1 MQRLLILGIVSV
13 AAISYAATVEKPV
26 IAATSP
32 NPITFGDFALT
43 VTGSGFAKNAVV
55 YFAGAP
61 LPTTWQSS
69 GQVTATGTAIPLP
82 GGIAAIKVVNPGNA
96 AAASAPVFVPV
107 RSVIARMSY
116 ADAAR
121 FLRIATWG
129 PDPASIAH
137 LQRIGRDAWLA
148 EQFEQPATPYP
159 DARSDTEGAGRLQQA
174 FFLNA
179 LSGTDQLRQR
189 VAFALSEILVA
200 SAEKDRRYA
209 RMLGYLRV
217 LSNQAFGNFRDLLTQ
232 VTLNPG
238 MGFFLDMVNND
249 KANPARNTVAN
260 ENYARELMQLFTLGL
275 VQLHDDGT
283 PTTLPEYDE
292 ATVKDMAKVMTG
304 WTYAPLPGAAS
315 KWRNPENALA
325 PMVAFEQHHDTTR
338 KTLNLP
344 VPCTIAAG
352 GTARADLDAAL
363 DCIAMQDNVAPFI
376 SYRLIQRL
384 VMSNPSPG
392 YVRNV
397 ATVFKSS
404 KGDLRAVVTAILTDP
419 EALAPGSGKIQEP
432 VLFATSLLRSLDA
445 KVTNPA
451 GLVRQGT
458 DMGQTVLAPP
468 SVFSYFSPFYRT
480 MGVPAPEF
488 QGVNASTALGRINFV
503 YATVFGGAGIR
514 VDFANWNDLAS
525 NPGQLVEAI
534 NQALYRGQMSGEE
547 RSAVLASMDGVTD
560 PRMRVRNAVYVAA
573 GSPQYQVVQ

>member
-1 MQRLLILGIVSV
+1 MLRQLIFGIVSV
-13 AAISYAATVEKPV
+13 AATGLAAPAQKPV
-26 IAATSP
+26 IAITSP

-43 VTGSGFAKNAVV
+43 LTGSGFAKNAVV
-55 YFAGAP
+55 YFAGVP

-69 GQVTATGTAIPLP
+69 DQVTATGTAVPLP
-82 GGIAAIKVVNPGNA
+82 GGIAAIKVVNPGNGSP
-96 AAASAPVFVPV
+96 ASAPVFVPLV
-107 RSVIARMSY
+107 SSRARMSY
-116 ADAAR
+116 ADATR

-129 PDPASIAH
+129 PDPASVVH
-137 LQRIGRDAWLA
+137 LQQIGRDAWLA
-148 EQFEQPATPYP
+148 EQFDQPGTLYP
-159 DARSDTEGAGRLQQA
+159 DPRSDTEGAGRLQQT
-174 FFLNA
+174 FFVNA
-179 LSGTDQLRQR
+179 LTGNDQLRQR

-200 SAEKDRRYA
+200 SAEKDRRYG
-209 RMLGYLRV
+209 RIVGYMRV
-217 LSNQAFGNFRDLLTQ
+217 LSDHTFGSFRDLLTE

-238 MGFFLDMVNND
+238 MGYFLDMANND

-304 WTYAPLPGAAS
+304 WTYAPLPGAGT
-315 KWRNPENALA
+315 KWRNPENALV

-344 VPCTIAAG
+344 VPCTIPAG

-363 DCIAMQDNVAPFI
+363 DCIAMQDNLAPFI

-384 VMSNPSPG
+384 VMSNPSPA

-404 KGDLRAVVTAILTDP
+404 KGDLQAVVTAILTDA
-419 EALAPGSGKIQEP
+419 EASAPGSGKIQEP
-432 VLFATSLLRSLDA
+432 VLFATNLLRSLNA

-451 GLVRQGT
+451 ALVRQGT
-458 DMGQTVLAPP
+458 EMGQTALAPP

-488 QGVNASTALGRINFV
+488 QSLNASTALARINFV
-503 YATVFGGAGIR
+503 FNTVFGGAGIR
-514 VDFANWNDLAS
+514 VDFSNWTDVAA

-534 NQALYRGQMSGEE
+534 NQALYRGKMTDDEK
-547 RSAVLASMDGVTD
+547 SAVLASMDGVTD
-560 PRMRVRNAVYVAA
+560 PRVRARNAVYVAA
-573 GSPQYQVVQ
+573 SSPQYQVVQ